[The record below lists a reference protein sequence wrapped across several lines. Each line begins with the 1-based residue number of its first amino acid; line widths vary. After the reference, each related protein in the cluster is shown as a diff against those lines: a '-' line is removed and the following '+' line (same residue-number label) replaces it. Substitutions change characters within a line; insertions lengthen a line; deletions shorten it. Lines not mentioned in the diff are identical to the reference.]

1 MKGKLVIIYV
11 KLNDVNEV
19 IVGVGLVGE
28 QVYVCIVYDINKNKW
43 GFEKLIFLDEFG
55 RILKLFNLE

>member
-1 MKGKLVIIYV
+1 MIIYV
-11 KLNDVNEV
+11 KLINVNEV
-19 IVGVGLVGE
+19 IVGVGVVGE
-28 QVYVCIVYDINKNKW
+28 YVYVCIVYDINKNKC